1 MRNQAGV
8 IGAAILG
15 VLIMVVTVGPSSALP
30 QSGGGIAIV
39 DNARVFEE
47 ANQGKRATQQIQ
59 ANVNTWQG
67 QLTAIETEVQGLI
80 NQRQQQSAIMTP
92 EALRNLEADIEQKQ
106 IDPQRLRDDAQRQAT
121 ATQAESRLALGLG
134 EVLATARKR
143 MSTDIASYAR
153 ERRAAET
160 LVDPAGLGRVRVLVA
175 AKGAPL
181 EQLRCLRPLAEGN
194 SERSNAL

>member
-59 ANVNTWQG
+59 ANVSTWQG
-67 QLTAIETEVQGLI
+67 QLSAIETELQGLI

-106 IDPQRLRDDAQRQAT
+106 IDLQRLRDDAQRQAT
-121 ATQAESRLALGLG
+121 ATQT
-134 EVLATARKR
+134 EVLA
-143 MSTDIASYAR
+143 
-153 ERRAAET
+153 
-160 LVDPAGLGRVRVLVA
+160 GLDAVITPVVA
-175 AKGAPL
+175 ALASELGYSVVLNSQTPGL
-181 EQLRCLRPLAEGN
+181 LYFNPVSDMTDQLIARLN
-194 SERSNAL
+194 TMDQ